1 MPTITRPA
9 ALFGGLLASLALA
22 TAGGAMADSAV
33 ASESPNGYRSADFG
47 MSSEAVL
54 EHLEQDQVVN
64 VAVQET
70 EDNDLIIDGELA
82 AEGEPVTDLR
92 FVFPAGRD
100 QLALVVAFHP
110 RVEDY
115 ASVKAELE
123 ARYGK
128 PWEEE
133 MAEWW
138 FEQLKDGMPEEPN
151 SLTVW
156 GGDGNEASERGRFVR
171 LWSFEDYLS
180 VEYLDTQMF
189 R

>member
-1 MPTITRPA
+1 MAIITRPD
-9 ALFGGLLASLALA
+9 ALFGGLLTALVLSMASSA
-22 TAGGAMADSAV
+22 T
-33 ASESPNGYRSADFG
+33 ASESPSGYRSADFG

-54 EHLEQDQVVN
+54 ERLEQDQVVN
-64 VAVQET
+64 VSVQET
-70 EDNDLIIDGELA
+70 EDNDVIIDGELQA
-82 AEGEPVTDLR
+82 KDQPVTDLR
-92 FVFPAGRD
+92 YVFPAGRD

-110 RVEDY
+110 HVEDF

-133 MAEWW
+133 MTEWW
-138 FEQLKDGMPEEPN
+138 FEQLKEGMPEEPG

-156 GGDGNEASERGRFVR
+156 GGDGGEDRERGRFVR

-180 VEYLDTQMF
+180 VEYLDTRMF

>member
-22 TAGGAMADSAV
+22 ATGGAI

-54 EHLEQDQVVN
+54 ERLEQDPVVN
-64 VAVQET
+64 VSLQET
-70 EDNDLIIDGELA
+70 QDNDLIIDGELD

-92 FVFPAGRD
+92 YVFPAGRD

-110 RVEDY
+110 QVEDY

-128 PWEEE
+128 PWEEK

-138 FEQLKDGMPEEPN
+138 FEQLKDGMPEEPS

-156 GGDGNEASERGRFVR
+156 GGDGSETRERGRFVR

-180 VEYLDTQMF
+180 VEYLDTQLF

>member
-1 MPTITRPA
+1 MATITRPT
-9 ALFGGLLASLALA
+9 ALFGGLLTALALSM
-22 TAGGAMADSAV
+22 AGSAS
-33 ASESPNGYRSADFG
+33 ASESPSGFGSADFG

-54 EHLEQDQVVN
+54 ERLEQDQVVN
-64 VAVQET
+64 VSVQET
-70 EDNDLIIDGELA
+70 EDNDVIIDGELQ
-82 AEGEPVTDLR
+82 AEDQPVTDLR
-92 FVFPAGRD
+92 YVFPAGRD

-110 RVEDY
+110 HVEDY
-115 ASVKAELE
+115 DSVKAELE

-138 FEQLKDGMPEEPN
+138 FEQLKEGMPEEPG

-156 GGDGNEASERGRFVR
+156 GGDGNEDRERGRFVR

>member
-1 MPTITRPA
+1 MATITRPA

-22 TAGGAMADSAV
+22 TAASAMTSSAV
-33 ASESPNGYRSADFG
+33 ASEGPSGYRSADFG

-54 EHLEQDQVVN
+54 ERLEQDQVVN
-64 VAVQET
+64 VSVQET
-70 EDNDLIIDGELA
+70 EDNDIIIDGELA
-82 AEGEPVTDLR
+82 AEDQPVTDLR
-92 FVFPAGRD
+92 YVFPAGRD

-110 RVEDY
+110 HVEDY
-115 ASVKAELE
+115 AGVKAELE

-138 FEQLKDGMPEEPN
+138 FEQLKDGMPEEPG

-156 GGDGNEASERGRFVR
+156 GGDGSEGRERGRFVR
-171 LWSFEDYLS
+171 LWAFEDYLS
-180 VEYLDTQMF
+180 VEYLDTQLF

>member
-9 ALFGGLLASLALA
+9 ALFGGLLASLALS
-22 TAGGAMADSAV
+22 TASGAM
-33 ASESPNGYRSADFG
+33 ASESPTGYRSADFG
-47 MSSEAVL
+47 MSSEVVL
-54 EHLEQDQVVN
+54 ERLEQDQVVN
-64 VAVQET
+64 VSVQET
-70 EDNDLIIDGELA
+70 EDNDLIIDGELQ
-82 AEGEPVTDLR
+82 AENEPATDLR
-92 FVFPAGRD
+92 YVFPEGRD

-110 RVEDY
+110 NVEDY

-138 FEQLKDGMPEEPN
+138 FEQLQDGMPETPN

-156 GGDGNEASERGRFVR
+156 GGDGDEARERGRFVR

>member
-1 MPTITRPA
+1 MATITRPA
-9 ALFGGLLASLALA
+9 ALFGGMLTTLVLSMAASAA
-22 TAGGAMADSAV
+22 
-33 ASESPNGYRSADFG
+33 ASESPSGYGSADFG

-54 EHLEQDQVVN
+54 DRLEHDQVVN
-64 VAVQET
+64 VSVQET
-70 EDNDLIIDGELA
+70 EDNDVIIDGELQ
-82 AEGEPVTDLR
+82 AEDQPVTDLR
-92 FVFPAGRD
+92 YVFPEGQD

-110 RVEDY
+110 HVEDY

-138 FEQLKDGMPEEPN
+138 FEQLKEGMPEEPS

-156 GGDGNEASERGRFVR
+156 GGDGNEDRERGRFVR